1 MVRPPPLRTFF
12 LKSSSRT
19 ATNIV
24 TQYTS
29 VLPRKQPHS
38 TPANMS
44 TPLPSADDS
53 DRIYRPN
60 TWRSF
65 ANRWTAHDHEQNS
78 HKQCQQQQ
86 QQPSQHHET
95 ESSSS
100 RRERRRLEWERPFDP
115 NVSTYQYP
123 SPGRGPWRDRRPALA
138 PAPAPTAVY
147 AHTQVASIP
156 LGGAAI
162 PLLQFPNHF
171 SLPYQQQ
178 QQYQN
183 QFQFHYQHHQQL
195 CAPLQYYPHP
205 ISTILPFTPINY
217 YSTMAAQ
224 HTSDFSNLQQQRQQP
239 QSQLPQSN
247 TCPRANPDSN
257 SNPRPLP
264 SSLRRSVTHPH
275 APTPTPTYLS
285 QSSHPPKLRA
295 TAQPLLIILDLN
307 GTLIHRVGRRPIRF
321 KTRPGLHK
329 FITELF
335 AKYTVMVW
343 TSSQPLTVREV
354 FEKTFTKEERGKFIA
369 VWARDT
375 LGLTARQYSE
385 KVQVYKRLDK
395 VWGDERIV
403 KTYPGRAGIAET
415 ARSVETEAEAET
427 DIDNTSGN
435 LAHSSGDSKTKK
447 ARTNKAKTI
456 TTTTPPSPTTWN
468 QTNTILIDDSALK
481 ALAQPHNIIEI
492 PEFTN
497 SNPAAYEEK
506 VLDTVLRQLHVL
518 SRYEDVSCKVR
529 EWEEMRKGL
538 QHQQQQQKKGG
549 KGEGHG
555 GGDGGGSMPRSHSK
569 VDIEEFWDKQLARDE
584 EAIGLMDGAREGRGA
599 GAGADADAD
608 VDADVDALLANQS
621 LSQLELQ
628 TPVQT
633 QNGHENPVPN
643 HIQAPQPTARLA
655 EEDSKNMPLEGARVQ
670 RRREKKR
677 VKKAARLA
685 ADADVAVETDAVT
698 VVGGDDPWDSRTDWG
713 SRDREAEGGV
723 VLDDELR
730 V

>member
-1 MVRPPPLRTFF
+1 
-12 LKSSSRT
+12 
-19 ATNIV
+19 
-24 TQYTS
+24 
-29 VLPRKQPHS
+29 
-38 TPANMS
+38 MS

-53 DRIYRPN
+53 DRIYRPDA
-60 TWRSF
+60 WRSF
-65 ANRWTAHDHEQNS
+65 ANRWTAHDHEPNS
-78 HKQCQQQQ
+78 RKQCQQQQ
-86 QQPSQHHET
+86 QQQHHET

-100 RRERRRLEWERPFDP
+100 SRQGRRLELERPSDP
-115 NVSTYQYP
+115 NVPTYQYP
-123 SPGRGPWRDRRPALA
+123 SPGRGPWRDRRPA
-138 PAPAPTAVY
+138 PAPAPTRVY
-147 AHTQVASIP
+147 AHTQMASIP

-171 SLPYQQQ
+171 SLPHQQQ

-183 QFQFHYQHHQQL
+183 QFQFHYQHQYQQL
-195 CAPLQYYPHP
+195 RAPLQYYPHP
-205 ISTILPFTPINY
+205 FSTILPFTPINY
-217 YSTMAAQ
+217 YSTMATQ
-224 HTSDFSNLQQQRQQP
+224 HTSDFNNLQQQHQQP

-247 TCPRANPDSN
+247 TCPCANPDSN

-264 SSLRRSVTHPH
+264 SSPRRSVTHPQ

-335 AKYTVMVW
+335 ANYTVMVW

-395 VWGDERIV
+395 VWRDERIV
-403 KTYPGRAGIAET
+403 QTYPGSAGIAET
-415 ARSVETEAEAET
+415 ARSVETEAETETET

-435 LAHSSGDSKTKK
+435 LAHPIGDSKTKK
-447 ARTNKAKTI
+447 TRNNKAKSI
-456 TTTTPPSPTTWN
+456 TTTTSLSPTPWN

-529 EWEEMRKGL
+529 EWEEMRKRL

-549 KGEGHG
+549 NGEGHG
-555 GGDGGGSMPRSHSK
+555 GGDGSMPRSHSK

-584 EAIGLMDGAREGRGA
+584 EVIGLMDGAGEGTGTGA
-599 GAGADADAD
+599 GA
-608 VDADVDALLANQS
+608 DADVDALLANQS
-621 LSQLELQ
+621 LSQLEIQ

-633 QNGHENPVPN
+633 RNGHENPVPN
-643 HIQAPQPTARLA
+643 HIQAPQPTNRLA
-655 EEDSKNMPLEGARVQ
+655 EEDSKNMPLEEARVH

-685 ADADVAVETDAVT
+685 ADADAAVETDAVT
-698 VVGGDDPWDSRTDWG
+698 VAGGDDPWDSRTDWG

-723 VLDDELR
+723 VLDDGLR
-730 V
+730 A